1 MKLIKRIPPCG
12 GRDPCNLARKLAG
25 RAGALAGIA
34 LLVAACVPALE
45 ETAERSD
52 PRAPLYAGLGTAGEP
67 FQTGPASFYRHGAR
81 TANGERFDPSGMTAA
96 HRTLPFG
103 TRVRVVEPDSGRDV
117 VVRINDR
124 GPFTG
129 GRVIDLSE
137 GAARALGMVHA
148 GVTEVALYRLD

>member
-1 MKLIKRIPPCG
+1 MKPATRNIRPTG
-12 GRDPCNLARKLAG
+12 AARRQSGQRL
-25 RAGALAGIA
+25 LTIAGIFGTAA
-34 LLVAACVPALE
+34 LLAACVPALE
-45 ETAERSD
+45 ETAAESD
-52 PRAPLYAGLGTAGEP
+52 IRPSLYAGLGAAGEP
-67 FQTGPASFYRHGAR
+67 FQTGRASFYRHGAR

-124 GPFTG
+124 GPFKG

-137 GAARALGMVHA
+137 GAARAIGMISA

>member
-1 MKLIKRIPPCG
+1 MSLMTRIPSLT
-12 GRDPCNLARKLAG
+12 GRIDRSLACRTF
-25 RAGALAGIA
+25 ALAGIA
-34 LLVAACVPALE
+34 MLAAACVPALE
-45 ETAERSD
+45 EHAEHHGPGTS
-52 PRAPLYAGLGTAGEP
+52 LYAGLGAAGEP
-67 FQTGPASFYRHGAR
+67 FQTGRASFYRHGTR

-103 TRVRVVEPDSGRDV
+103 TLVRVVEPDSGRDV
-117 VVRINDR
+117 IVRINDR

-137 GAARALGMVHA
+137 GAARALGMVSA